1 MKTHGAVITKLRR
14 VTKPNSLIS
23 KTVGSKRRAPG
34 TGGGNAYGFRVA
46 SLTRDVASSEL
57 SIVAVY
63 ASPHARAAFS
73 ALAAGGATIHPV
85 YAHADAPPL
94 FDVPTDCHAIV
105 VDCSEEL
112 LPHLASLRE
121 LADNLTLPLLGLT
134 RVSPPQGFA
143 RSCDGLVW
151 VQGNAVVEQVIEHL
165 KWHDRFHA
173 THKSGEKTQAQ
184 RRLNF
189 FKPYAEFFRNSADG
203 MVVVSYAG
211 EVLYANP
218 VAKAFAAQNPSPP
231 GAASVIDLLQPS
243 DRRRAAT
250 LAKALQS
257 GQSPMS
263 SDFAV
268 TTSSGTHV
276 LSVSAS
282 VISKNAK
289 AILLTFRDVTAQRE
303 TERALTHTKDFLERV
318 IDSSVDAIVSADLK
332 GNILVF
338 NRAASRIF
346 GYPPGTVIGRLNVRD
361 LYPPGGAEAVMR
373 RIRSPEDGGAGRLEG
388 YETFMIDKQGQAIPV
403 RLSAALVREDG
414 RPVAT
419 VGVFTDI
426 RQELAMRQRLTQAET
441 DLREKEKGVALAELA
456 GMTAHE
462 LNQPLTCVLSYSE
475 LLQRKCT
482 QPDVTTA
489 ASVIIGQA
497 QRMAEIVKRIGRI
510 TRYETKAYVG
520 GASILDLEKAA
531 NKNGDGLK

>member
-1 MKTHGAVITKLRR
+1 M
-14 VTKPNSLIS
+14 
-23 KTVGSKRRAPG
+23 
-34 TGGGNAYGFRVA
+34 A
-46 SLTRDVASSEL
+46 SPTPDREPEL
-57 SIVAVY
+57 SVLVVY
-63 ASPHARAAFS
+63 ASTHGRAAFS
-73 ALAAGGATIHPV
+73 ALAAGGASVHPV
-85 YAHADAPPL
+85 FAEPDGALAL
-94 FDVPTDCHAIV
+94 DVPPGCDALAV
-105 VDCSEEL
+105 ECSEQLLEHLEL
-112 LPHLASLRE
+112 LRE
-121 LADNLTLPLLGLT
+121 LAEGLALPLLGLT
-134 RVSPPQGFA
+134 RVSPPVEFA
-143 RSCDGLVW
+143 EGCDGLIW
-151 VQGNAVVEQVIEHL
+151 LGADAVAQQLTQHL
-165 KWHDRFHA
+165 RWHARLRAA
-173 THKSGEKTQAQ
+173 TRGPEKTQAQ

-203 MVVVSYAG
+203 MVVVSYSG
-211 EVLYANP
+211 DVLYANP
-218 VAKAFAAQNPSPP
+218 VAKAFAAQNPGLP
-231 GAASVIDLLQPS
+231 GGASVIDFLQPS
-243 DRRRAAT
+243 DRRRAAS

-268 TTSSGTHV
+268 TTTAGTHV
-276 LSVSAS
+276 VSVSAS

-289 AILLTFRDVTAQRE
+289 AILLTFRDVTSQRE

-361 LYPPGGAEAVMR
+361 LYPQGGAQTVMR
-373 RIRSPEDGGAGRLEG
+373 RIRSPDDGGSGRLEG
-388 YETFMIDKQGQAIPV
+388 YETFMVDRQGQSIPV

-489 ASVIIGQA
+489 AAVIIGQA

-510 TRYETKAYVG
+510 TRYETKTYVG
-520 GASILDLEKAA
+520 GASILDLDKAA
-531 NKNGDGLK
+531 HKSGEGLK

>member
-1 MKTHGAVITKLRR
+1 
-14 VTKPNSLIS
+14 
-23 KTVGSKRRAPG
+23 
-34 TGGGNAYGFRVA
+34 
-46 SLTRDVASSEL
+46 
-57 SIVAVY
+57 VY
-63 ASPHARAAFS
+63 ASTDARAALS
-73 ALAAGGATIHPV
+73 ALAAGGATVHPV
-85 YAHADAPPL
+85 FAEPEGALAL
-94 FDVPTDCHAIV
+94 EVPTDCDAITV
-105 VDCSEEL
+105 ECSPQL
-112 LPHLASLRE
+112 LAHLDTLRD
-121 LADNLTLPLLGLT
+121 LADALVLPLLGLA
-134 RVSPPQGFA
+134 RVSPEPAFSE
-143 RSCDGLVW
+143 SCDALLW
-151 VQGNAVVEQVIEHL
+151 LEGNTVVEQLTEHL
-165 KWHDRFHA
+165 RWHARLHTTA
-173 THKSGEKTQAQ
+173 RSPEKTRAQ

-203 MVVVSYAG
+203 MVVVSYSG
-211 EVLYANP
+211 DVLYANP
-218 VAKAFAAQNPSPP
+218 VAKAFAAQHSAPP
-231 GAASVIDLLQPS
+231 GGTSVIDFLQAS
-243 DRRRAAT
+243 DRRRAAMLT
-250 LAKALQS
+250 KALQA

-268 TTSSGTHV
+268 TTTSGAHV

-289 AILLTFRDVTAQRE
+289 AILLTFRDVTSQRE

-361 LYPPGGAEAVMR
+361 LYPQGGAQTVMR
-373 RIRSPEDGGAGRLEG
+373 RIRSPEDGGSGRLEG
-388 YETFMIDKQGQAIPV
+388 YETFMIDRQGQTIPV

-426 RQELAMRQRLTQAET
+426 RQELAMRERLTQAET

-482 QPDVTTA
+482 QPDVITA

-510 TRYETKAYVG
+510 TRYETKTYVG
-520 GASILDLEKAA
+520 GASILDLDKAA
-531 NKNGDGLK
+531 HKNGDGLK

>member
-1 MKTHGAVITKLRR
+1 MASAFE
-14 VTKPNSLIS
+14 N
-23 KTVGSKRRAPG
+23 RAP
-34 TGGGNAYGFRVA
+34 
-46 SLTRDVASSEL
+46 LDVL
-57 SIVAVY
+57 CVY
-63 ASPHARAAFS
+63 ASPDARAALS
-73 ALAAGGATIHPV
+73 LLAASGVNVHPLLVDLGPALDANVPPECDAITIECSQTLLYHL
-85 YAHADAPPL
+85 DA
-94 FDVPTDCHAIV
+94 
-105 VDCSEEL
+105 
-112 LPHLASLRE
+112 LRE
-121 LADNLTLPLLGLT
+121 LADSLALPLVGLT
-134 RVSPPQGFA
+134 RVSPDRAFEEV
-143 RSCDGLVW
+143 CDGLVW
-151 VQGNAVVEQVIEHL
+151 LDANTAAHQLRQHVR
-165 KWHDRFHA
+165 WHSRLHGTVRTA
-173 THKSGEKTQAQ
+173 AQMRAQ

-203 MVVVSYAG
+203 MVVVSYGG

-218 VAKAFAAQNPSPP
+218 VAKAFAAQNPALT
-231 GAASVIDLLQPS
+231 GNASVIDFLQPG
-243 DRRRAAT
+243 DRKRAAS
-250 LAKALQS
+250 LAQALQA

-263 SDFAV
+263 SDFSV
-268 TTSSGTHV
+268 RTTSGTRV

-282 VISKNAK
+282 VISRNAK
-289 AILLTFRDVTAQRE
+289 AILLTFRDVTSQRA

-361 LYPPGGAEAVMR
+361 LYPQGGAQAVMR
-373 RIRSPEDGGAGRLEG
+373 RIRSPEDGGVGRLEG
-388 YETFMIDKQGQAIPV
+388 YETQMVDRQGQSIPV

-426 RQELAMRQRLTQAET
+426 RQELTMRQRLSRAEA

-482 QPDVTTA
+482 QPDVVTA
-489 ASVIIGQA
+489 ASVIVGQA
-497 QRMAEIVKRIGRI
+497 QRMAEIVRRIGRI

-520 GASILDLEKAA
+520 GASILDLDKAA
-531 NKNGDGLK
+531 HTKGDGLE

>member
-1 MKTHGAVITKLRR
+1 MHPVLVTEDGLLPKL
-14 VTKPNSLIS
+14 
-23 KTVGSKRRAPG
+23 
-34 TGGGNAYGFRVA
+34 
-46 SLTRDVASSEL
+46 E
-57 SIVAVY
+57 
-63 ASPHARAAFS
+63 
-73 ALAAGGATIHPV
+73 LAATCDALTIECTPS
-85 YAHADAPPL
+85 L
-94 FDVPTDCHAIV
+94 R
-105 VDCSEEL
+105 
-112 LPHLASLRE
+112 PHLDALRE
-121 LADNLTLPLLGLT
+121 LADSLTLPLLGLV
-134 RVSPPQGFA
+134 RVSPDPDFA
-143 RSCDGLVW
+143 ETCDALVW
-151 VQGNAVVEQVIEHL
+151 LEGSSVAEQLLQHL
-165 KWHDRFHA
+165 RWHARLHG
-173 THKSGEKTQAQ
+173 TSRHSETKSQAQ

-203 MVVVSYAG
+203 MVVVSYSG
-211 EVLYANP
+211 DVLYANP
-218 VAKAFAAQNPSPP
+218 AAKAFAAQNVSFA
-231 GAASVIDLLQPS
+231 GASVIELLEPS
-243 DRRRAAT
+243 DRRRAAS
-250 LAKALQS
+250 LAKALQA

-263 SDFAV
+263 SDFNV
-268 TTSSGTHV
+268 NTTSGARV

-346 GYPPGTVIGRLNVRD
+346 GYPPGTVMGRLNVRD
-361 LYPPGGAEAVMR
+361 LYPSGGAQAVMR
-373 RIRSPEDGGAGRLEG
+373 RIRSPEDGGSGRLEG
-388 YETFMIDKQGQAIPV
+388 YETFMLDRQGHTIPV

-426 RQELAMRQRLTQAET
+426 RQELAMRERLTEAET
-441 DLREKEKGVALAELA
+441 HIREKEKGVALAELA

-482 QPDVTTA
+482 QPDVITA
-489 ASVIIGQA
+489 ASVIISQA

-510 TRYETKAYVG
+510 TRYETKTYVG
-520 GASILDLEKAA
+520 GASILDLDKAA
-531 NKNGDGLK
+531 HKNGDGLK